1 MHSTFLRRSL
11 SVMLPLFSAATAM
24 AVAVF
29 AAFPGA
35 YAANI
40 DAESLLRLPMASA
53 EASPARAVLS
63 SVPFNRFVN
72 LATCNSNRST
82 CYGRLPRLAA
92 NVRWVIQFVSC
103 TADVNASESTFRNF
117 SLQVANATMTKAL
130 GFHFIAPTYQSND
143 NHGVTVHVASQPI
156 VLTVEPNSIV
166 ILAALSIGAVGGQCA
181 ISGIQQTLG

>member
-1 MHSTFLRRSL
+1 MQSRFSSRSL
-11 SVMLPLFSAATAM
+11 FIKLRLFSAATAM
-24 AVAVF
+24 AVAASAV
-29 AAFPGA
+29 ASGTS
-35 YAANI
+35 AANL
-40 DAESLLRLPMASA
+40 DADSLLRLPSSSA
-53 EASPARAVLS
+53 EASPRPVVA
-63 SVPFNRFVN
+63 SVPFSRFLN
-72 LATCNSNRST
+72 LATCNSNSTT

-117 SLQVANATMTKAL
+117 SLQVTNATMTKAL

-166 ILAALSIGAVGGQCA
+166 FLTALSIGAVGGQCA